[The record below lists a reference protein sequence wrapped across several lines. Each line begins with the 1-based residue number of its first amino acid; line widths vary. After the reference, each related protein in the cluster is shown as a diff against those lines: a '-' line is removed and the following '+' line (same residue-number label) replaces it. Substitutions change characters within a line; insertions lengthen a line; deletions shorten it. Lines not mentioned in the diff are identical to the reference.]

1 MSEKYNRYKNKKS
14 GTKEDLFSQN
24 KFKHVEFID
33 DKTERENNYST
44 DITHNNIKDDDKE
57 INDRESVI
65 IPSEDEQQTTKK
77 KNDQTSKNKTKKN
90 HKNQEKKEK
99 DTKKKI
105 KKDKKGK
112 KENPKE
118 EIEFDINDILN
129 NNNNNVNNGGLL
141 LTELLNIGGENKEA
155 KIEDKQDTQKK
166 EEKTS
171 ENTKDIK
178 NLNTKL
184 DSIQV
189 TESIKIGVNGD
200 EIKPEES
207 HEGNLIKNK
216 ISKSGQKV
224 SNKQKITFNRTLE
237 NNLLKNHEVFLTEVD
252 EALSKE
258 NTRYLNSLRN
268 EQQIIKR
275 YIEKINDNE
284 KIIQKSEMFEKNVSE
299 NNLRKSYLTNISKTR
314 KELNIRLESI
324 NEKIN
329 SISREENSKKKYI
342 KKNLTEIVD
351 DNCDDRY
358 KLELETIHE
367 HENKSRKKYGRNLLD
382 KAFNKSKNELDFKE
396 RNLKYYK
403 QKSFNETN
411 QKEKDLILKRK
422 NEINA
427 KLEKT
432 KKNINEKSKKEKN
445 YLYFKYKENFEKQ
458 EKLLLESI
466 KNKRKAPL
474 ITRDE
479 LREYDEMNKQNQNS
493 SNPEEQKKYTEKI
506 KSHRSQTL
514 QSNHH
519 FNQGEK
525 VQKLNKISSRQ
536 PFIRINKTLKTIRD
550 SNNKTSKDILL
561 QTEENNKKGLNIFR
575 YSHIN
580 SYKKNTD
587 YNFNL
592 NKSLK
597 KKNKLKPI
605 QILHRR
611 QDETIDCMKSMKKR
625 NIAKKKCKSFNFD
638 DLFEDKDEDKNKNK
652 ENNDKCLESLNVD
665 KFRTDSFDRNLTKKN
680 NMSAAF
686 LTNPYLINEIGGLLV
701 ETIQSKLNII
711 NSLSN
716 KKDEK

>member
-14 GTKEDLFSQN
+14 GTREDLFSQKN
-24 KFKHVEFID
+24 FKHVEFID

-44 DITHNNIKDDDKE
+44 DITHNNIKDEEKEMNDK
-57 INDRESVI
+57 ESVI

-77 KNDQTSKNKTKKN
+77 KNEQTSKNKTKNK
-90 HKNQEKKEK
+90 HKKQEKRDK
-99 DTKKKI
+99 DTKNKI

-112 KENPKE
+112 KEKPKE

-129 NNNNNVNNGGLL
+129 SNNNNANNGGIL
-141 LTELLNIGGENKEA
+141 LTELLNIGGKSKEA
-155 KIEDKQDTQKK
+155 KVEDKQDKHKK
-166 EEKTS
+166 DETTT
-171 ENTKDIK
+171 ENTKENK
-178 NLNTKL
+178 NLKTKL

-189 TESIKIGVNGD
+189 TESIKIGVNG
-200 EIKPEES
+200 EKIKSEEM
-207 HEGNLIKNK
+207 HEENLIKNK
-216 ISKSGQKV
+216 ISGSDQKM
-224 SNKQKITFNRTLE
+224 SNTQQLTFNKTLE
-237 NNLLKNHEVFLTEVD
+237 NNILKDHDVFLTEVD
-252 EALSKE
+252 KALSKE

-268 EQQIIKR
+268 EQKIIKR
-275 YIEKINDNE
+275 YIEKLNDNE
-284 KIIQKSEMFEKNVSE
+284 KMIEKSEMLEKNVAE
-299 NNLRKSYLTNISKTR
+299 NKLRKSYLTNISKTR
-314 KELNIRLESI
+314 KELNDRLESI
-324 NEKIN
+324 NLKIN
-329 SISREENSKKKYI
+329 SLSKEEKSKKKYI
-342 KKNLTEIVD
+342 KKNLTEIED
-351 DNCDDRY
+351 DNYNDRY
-358 KLELETIHE
+358 NLQLETIHE
-367 HENKSRKKYGRNLLD
+367 HENKSKKKQGRNLLD
-382 KAFNKSKNELDFKE
+382 KGFIKSKNELDYKE

-432 KKNINEKSKKEKN
+432 KKNINEKSKNGKN
-445 YLYFKYKENFEKQ
+445 YLYFKYKENFERQ

-479 LREYDEMNKQNQNS
+479 LKEYDEMNKQTQNS
-493 SNPEEQKKYTEKI
+493 SNPEEQKKYSEKI
-506 KSHRSQTL
+506 KSFRSQTI

-525 VQKLNKISSRQ
+525 VQKLNKLSSRQ
-536 PFIRINKTLKTIRD
+536 PFIKINKTLKKIRD
-550 SNNKTSKDILL
+550 SSNKASKDNLL
-561 QTEENNKKGLNIFR
+561 QTETNNKKGLNIFR

-592 NKSLK
+592 NLK

-611 QDETIDCMKSMKKR
+611 QDETIDYMKSMKR
-625 NIAKKKCKSFNFD
+625 RMIPKKKCKSFNFD
-638 DLFEDKDEDKNKNK
+638 DLFEEKGEDKDKNKDK
-652 ENNDKCLESLNVD
+652 ENNDKCLESLNAD
-665 KFRTDSFDRNLTKKN
+665 KFRTDSFNGKLIKRKD
-680 NMSAAF
+680 MSAAF
-686 LTNPYLINEIGGLLV
+686 LTNPYLINEIGGLLA
-701 ETIQSKLNII
+701 ESIQSKLNII

>member
-1 MSEKYNRYKNKKS
+1 MSEKYNRYKNKKNL
-14 GTKEDLFSQN
+14 TKEDLFSQK

-44 DITHNNIKDDDKE
+44 DITHNNIKDDEKE

-77 KNDQTSKNKTKKN
+77 KNEQRSKNKTKNN
-90 HKNQEKKEK
+90 HKKQEKSDK
-99 DTKKKI
+99 DTKNKI

-112 KENPKE
+112 KEKPKE

-129 NNNNNVNNGGLL
+129 SNNNVNNGGIL
-141 LTELLNIGGENKEA
+141 LTELLNIGGKSKEA
-155 KIEDKQDTQKK
+155 KE
-166 EEKTS
+166 EEKIT
-171 ENTKDIK
+171 ENTKENK
-178 NLNTKL
+178 NLKTKL

-189 TESIKIGVNGD
+189 TESIKIGVSD
-200 EIKPEES
+200 DKIKSEES
-207 HEGNLIKNK
+207 HEENLIKNK
-216 ISKSGQKV
+216 ISKSDQKM
-224 SNKQKITFNRTLE
+224 SNTHQFTFNKSLE
-237 NNLLKNHEVFLTEVD
+237 NNLLKDHDVFLTEVD
-252 EALSKE
+252 KALSKE

-268 EQQIIKR
+268 EQKIIKR
-275 YIEKINDNE
+275 YIEKLNDNE
-284 KIIQKSEMFEKNVSE
+284 KMIENSEMLEKNMVE
-299 NNLRKSYLTNISKTR
+299 NKLRKSYLTNISKTR
-314 KELNIRLESI
+314 KELNDRLESI
-324 NEKIN
+324 NLKIN
-329 SISREENSKKKYI
+329 TLSREEKSKKKYI
-342 KKNLTEIVD
+342 KKNLTEIED
-351 DNCDDRY
+351 DNYNDRY
-358 KLELETIHE
+358 NLQLETIHE
-367 HENKSRKKYGRNLLD
+367 HENKSKKKQGKNLLD
-382 KAFNKSKNELDFKE
+382 KGFIKSKNELDFNE

-432 KKNINEKSKKEKN
+432 KKNINEKSKNGKN
-445 YLYFKYKENFEKQ
+445 YLYFKYKENFERQ

-479 LREYDEMNKQNQNS
+479 LKEYDEMNKQTQNS
-493 SNPEEQKKYTEKI
+493 SNPEEQKKYSEKI
-506 KSHRSQTL
+506 KSYRSQTL
-514 QSNHH
+514 QNNHH

-536 PFIRINKTLKTIRD
+536 PFIKINKTLKIIRD
-550 SNNKTSKDILL
+550 SNNKTSKDSKDNLL
-561 QTEENNKKGLNIFR
+561 QTEANNKKGLNIFR

-592 NKSLK
+592 NLK

-611 QDETIDCMKSMKKR
+611 QDETIDCMKSMKR
-625 NIAKKKCKSFNFD
+625 RIITKKKCKSFNFD
-638 DLFEDKDEDKNKNK
+638 DLFEDKDEDKDKNK
-652 ENNDKCLESLNVD
+652 DQENNDKCLESLNAD
-665 KFRTDSFDRNLTKKN
+665 KFRTDSFNGKLIKRKD
-680 NMSAAF
+680 MSAAF
-686 LTNPYLINEIGGLLV
+686 LTNPYLINEIGGLLA
-701 ETIQSKLNII
+701 ESIQSKLNII